1 MTSLIF
7 INLVNFF
14 MSCLIQFYLV
24 YYLIGILTC
33 AFFEFLINKVKNMLS
48 NKVRNITW
56 TDRFWYVN
64 LWPSFLVFFLI
75 TIFKKIKSEGND

>member
-1 MTSLIF
+1 
-7 INLVNFF
+7 

-33 AFFEFLINKVKNMLS
+33 AFFEFLV
-48 NKVRNITW
+48 NKVRNVLSSKVRNISW

-75 TIFKKIKSEGND
+75 TIIKTIKRKGND